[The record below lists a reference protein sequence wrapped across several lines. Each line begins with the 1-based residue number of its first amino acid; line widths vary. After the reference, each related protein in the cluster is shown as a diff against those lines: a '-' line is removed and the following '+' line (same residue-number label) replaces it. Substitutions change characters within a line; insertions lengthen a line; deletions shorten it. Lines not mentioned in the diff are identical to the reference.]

1 MKKLITLLTI
11 VLLAS
16 CAKEPIEILEEQ
28 FNSPNTLNCNL
39 VYVRVVNT
47 STINYNVNFGS
58 ITGQSQYNG
67 VAPGTN
73 RVMVLPLSS
82 SVAVT
87 VHKSDGTRFVQKFDN
102 PDPCNIYEVN
112 L

>member
-1 MKKLITLLTI
+1 MRKLITLLTI

-47 STINYNVNFGS
+47 STLDYSINLGS
-58 ITGQSQYNG
+58 ITGQKVKGYASAG
-67 VAPGTN
+67 SSDL
-73 RVMVLPLSS
+73 MVLPLSS

-87 VHKSDGTRFVQKFDN
+87 VYKSDGTRFVQKFDN
-102 PDPCNIYEVN
+102 PDPCNIYKVN

>member
-16 CAKEPIEILEEQ
+16 CAKDPIETLETKL
-28 FNSPNTLNCNL
+28 NTSNTLNCNL

-47 STINYNVNFGS
+47 SSLNCNVNLGS
-58 ITGQSQYNG
+58 ITGQSQSNG
-67 VAPGTN
+67 VAPGTS

-82 SVAVT
+82 SVAIT
-87 VHKSDGTRFVQKFDN
+87 AYRSDGYKVVQKFND
-102 PDPCNIYEVN
+102 PDPCYIYEVI